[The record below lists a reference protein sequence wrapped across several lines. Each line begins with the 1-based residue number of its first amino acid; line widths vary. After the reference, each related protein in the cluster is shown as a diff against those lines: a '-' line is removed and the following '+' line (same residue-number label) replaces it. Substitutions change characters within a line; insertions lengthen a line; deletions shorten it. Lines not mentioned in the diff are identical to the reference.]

1 MAFLLDDILLSPA
14 NFAVWVGGHILEQAE
29 ATVTDESPV
38 RQGLLDLQTQ
48 FELGQITVEEFA
60 DQETPL
66 MARLEA
72 IQRYRESQKNR

>member
-14 NFAVWVGGHILEQAE
+14 KFAVWVGRHIYQQAE
-29 ATVTDESPV
+29 ANLTDESPV

-48 FELGQITVEEFA
+48 FELGQISTEEFA
-60 DQETPL
+60 EQEAEL

-72 IQRYRESQKNR
+72 IQRYKESQTGR

>member
-14 NFAVWVGGHILEQAE
+14 NFAVWVGQHILEQAE

-48 FELGQITVEEFA
+48 FELGQISAEEFA
-60 DQETPL
+60 EQETVL
-66 MARLEA
+66 MARIQA
-72 IQRYRESQKNR
+72 IQQYKESQTSR

>member
-1 MAFLLDDILLSPA
+1 
-14 NFAVWVGGHILEQAE
+14 
-29 ATVTDESPV
+29 VTDESPV

-72 IQRYRESQKNR
+72 IQRYKESQKNR

>member
-14 NFAVWVGGHILEQAE
+14 NFAVWVGRKVYEHAE
-29 ATVTDESPV
+29 ASVTDESPI

-48 FELGQITVEEFA
+48 FELGQISADEFA
-60 DQETPL
+60 EQETAL

-72 IQRYRESQKNR
+72 IQRYRESRAS

>member
-14 NFAVWVGGHILEQAE
+14 NFAVWVGRHIYQQAE
-29 ATVTDESPV
+29 AMVTDESPV

-48 FELGQITVEEFA
+48 FELGQIGAEEFA
-60 DQETPL
+60 EQEAPL

-72 IQRYRESQKNR
+72 IQRYRESQTSR